1 MKALVLEDTR
11 KLVLTNVPDPTIDKN
26 GVIVN
31 VKANGVCRSD
41 WHVWAG
47 ELASGSNVLGHELCG
62 VIEEVGS
69 EVKNFKRGD
78 RVIVPISGSEGSCP
92 YCLKGQV
99 HLCDSPDIP
108 GFTYSGGF
116 GEYVPVPHADR
127 NLVHLPEEIGFRDG
141 AALGCRVMTSYHGIV
156 DIAKVRPGET
166 VVVYGC
172 GGIGLSAIHI
182 ANSLG
187 AHVIGVDINE
197 SNLNLAK
204 EMGAIHTVNGKQN
217 DPIEAVQELTRGGA
231 DVSVDAL
238 GIAQTCVNAIH
249 SLRKGGRHLQIGV
262 TSKAESGYISIPIDE
277 MLMKGIHLYTT
288 LGLPVHRFD
297 KLLSSVAQGDLQ
309 PGKMVSGEIALS
321 DVNRIFEDM
330 ANFSNTGTYV
340 ITKFD

>member
-1 MKALVLEDTR
+1 MKALVLEDVY
-11 KLVLTNVPDPTIDKN
+11 KLVLTDVPDPTTDKD
-26 GVIVN
+26 GVIVK
-31 VKANGVCRSD
+31 VQANGVCRSD

-47 ELASGSNVLGHELCG
+47 ELASGSNVLGHELTG
-62 VIEEVGS
+62 IIEEVGS
-69 EVKNFKRGD
+69 EVKNFKKGD
-78 RVIVPISGSEGSCP
+78 RVIVPITGSEGSCP
-92 YCLKGQV
+92 HCLKGNV
-99 HLCDSPDIP
+99 HLCESPDIP

-127 NLVHLPEEIGFRDG
+127 NLVHLPEEVGFTEG

-187 AHVIGVDINE
+187 AHVIGVDINDA
-197 SNLNLAK
+197 NLALAK
-204 EMGAIHTVNGKQN
+204 EMGAIHTINSKNVN
-217 DPIEAVQELTRGGA
+217 PIEAVQDLTGGGA
-231 DVSVDAL
+231 NVSVDAL

-262 TSKAESGYISIPIDE
+262 TSKAESGFISIPIDE
-277 MLMKGIHLYTT
+277 MLMKGIHMYTT

-297 KLLSSVAQGDLQ
+297 TLLASVARGDLQ
-309 PGKMVSGEIALS
+309 PGRMVSGEISLA
-321 DVNRIFEDM
+321 DVNRVFEDM
-330 ANFSNTGTYV
+330 KNFSNTGTYV
-340 ITKFD
+340 ITNFS